1 MRWTFADSIGFLV
14 ASYIT
19 TIPLVHMIEHFAGN
33 FWHPI
38 QPHECLVAALIA
50 MAATV
55 VSSVFVSWSE
65 GLATTTFGERVTRH
79 LEFAI
84 LTAVL
89 LNVTFFLWWGDWAL
103 QASGRQAVPRRII
116 HRTPANGHTQA

>member
-1 MRWTFADSIGFLV
+1 MGFLV
-14 ASYIT
+14 ATVIT
-19 TIPLVHMIEHFAGN
+19 TIPLHFLIVLFAGK

-38 QPHECLVAALIA
+38 EPHECNVAILIA

-65 GLATTTFGERVTRH
+65 GLATTTIGERVMRH
-79 LEFAI
+79 VEFAI

-103 QASGRQAVPRRII
+103 QASGR
-116 HRTPANGHTQA
+116 PAAPPGWGR